1 MTCSRA
7 LDRLLQATCVG
18 LVGMLAV
25 GGCGGGSSTSG
36 TSDAAPPRD
45 TAIPDTINRDTAPL
59 APVLTVSP
67 GFLNFNEVDINQ
79 NSPPQSVTVTNTGAL
94 VALNP
99 TVDGGGFAI
108 SAQTCGTPS
117 TSCTISIVFT
127 PTSVGAKN
135 AILSV
140 NAGLTVSL
148 SGLGRTPGTFNV
160 AALGVPTA
168 ARVGESSSITVTV
181 TATGPLTGLSCL
193 ASGADL
199 AADAANTTCT
209 GTIDASAS
217 CKYGFTFK
225 ATTAGDKNENI
236 ACSGGGTVRNVAVT
250 PTVVAGPSLAINPAS
265 ATVSAGVGAT
275 PATTFTFNVGNI
287 GGSTSGTLSTAIS
300 GLNADQFTITDSKCF
315 LPLDAHAS
323 CAIVVAFNPTTAGP
337 KTAALTVTDATP
349 GSTPLSAPLT
359 GTGISGPVVT
369 ITGLQTLPVVEV
381 GQASA
386 PATYT
391 VTNTGGAAT
400 GALTVAVGDPTF
412 AISGDTC
419 SGSTLAPS
427 KACTLVLTFTPT
439 ATGSKIG
446 ILTVSSGTPMGNY
459 QINATGRIST
469 PAALSMGPTSLDF
482 ATIGVGIPSTAQVFT
497 VTNSGGTATG
507 ALAVTRTDSASGVG
521 GSTQFAYTTTCQ
533 AVLDPAAT
541 CQIVVTFKPTI
552 AGNASAT
559 FAVSDGKVSSP
570 PRTAIGTAIDKPGL
584 SLSCPQTAFADTVI
598 GQTSPALVCTVS
610 NNVTSKQDSG
620 AITPTLTG
628 DFAVSTNNCTAS
640 LAPGLSCTLSI
651 AFTPTLKGART
662 GTITVTG
669 ANGGAANQNLTGSGL
684 GIIEIQEFTAP
695 ATGFVPNPVT
705 GDIYDFGTVSAGATS
720 ATTVILAV
728 YVRGTVTGNLSVAK
742 AFGTPP
748 DFTQVTGA
756 VDLTWPGTAA
766 HTSVAACVGLTTA
779 APTPSKTVPYCTLVL
794 SFTPQSKADTKTGT
808 VTATSGTSTDA
819 ATVKGRAAG
828 PLSVDPSPLTFAA
841 VAKGTAGTA
850 MTLTVCNN
858 AATNATGAQF
868 AITGPNAADFAVALD
883 QVSNATITGGTCV
896 NLALRLDIP
905 PGETAAALSAT
916 LTVSATI
923 AGATESDVASLVGA
937 SASGAVLQATLG
949 TSTFPDTAITATSAA
964 AVVTVSNTGGL
975 GTGTLNFTIPAGS
988 EFTMRTGAAQG
999 TCAPTCATNGLT
1011 CTAPA
1016 LAAAASCTLRVWFSP
1031 TATLGVGGRT
1041 DTLSV
1046 SSDSGALTV
1055 LPLAANAL
1063 SQITATPDPLA
1074 LGPSGVGGL
1083 GGPIKTVTVQNV
1095 GADNATMTVA
1105 FRDFGTQTGAG
1116 VGAFRLNPATPDCAG
1131 ALAAGDSCAIGVQM
1145 FTTTLGIFSTTMLV
1159 TNTANG
1165 QSASVVV
1172 TGTAAEAVLQFTPVT
1187 HVDRDLGTIPMGATS
1202 GTIRYTVTNVGGLTS
1217 GPISFD
1223 LYDESTPGVPA
1234 TTPHLKTS
1242 DFPFST
1248 GTGVCKKDG
1257 TSTLAPGASCNIDL
1271 AFNPQTCDSP
1281 CISTTSPLHEY
1292 LIVKATP
1299 GTPTLGLTPN
1309 RISAATANA
1318 AAVYMVSGPAAAPP
1332 NAAPF
1337 DFGTPT
1343 AAQTVTLALYNPTAT
1358 PFTLPA
1364 TATFTSLDPNLPG
1377 MVAPATNEFEIVAAT
1392 ATGTCGG
1399 FGGGAALLPAGNP
1412 TAPSTCTF
1420 SARWTPRATSA
1431 VGTRGVSVAVGGV
1444 SMDLYARVAG
1454 PAVLVANPSSLNFG
1468 NVSQN
1473 GATATLTVVVS
1484 NIGDAATTGNL
1495 GRTKAGT
1502 GSGDLSWGSGCTGA
1516 VLAAGLSCN
1525 LVVSVDPTN
1534 TVPGDSTITVQSPP
1548 SPATAAQSLA
1558 IPVTWTGTN
1567 VNAAAINLT
1576 PTIPAGGLTFGP
1588 MAVLATSAAQTLT
1601 LTNPARGLP
1610 TGPLSFAVENADFAV
1625 DATGAGG
1632 CGDLAHAD
1640 GLTPTAAA
1648 ADSCTVALTFR
1659 PRPPLGAAPDNRVG
1673 HLTIKSTYV
1682 NPAAIAL
1689 NGTAI
1694 AALSVSNHATASST
1708 AEDPLVNGG
1717 CTFTDPSETT
1727 PAGCAYGT
1735 RPVVAAA
1742 FRSET
1747 YTFQNAA
1754 GTPATG
1760 SLAVDLTGTGAP
1772 NFRIVRD
1779 TCAGVSLDSS
1789 ATCKVTVRF
1798 SPATAGAKSA
1808 SLTVSAT
1815 QGDSVT
1821 VTLTG
1826 TGN

>member
-1 MTCSRA
+1 MTCSRS

-25 GGCGGGSSTSG
+25 GGCGGSSSTSG
-36 TSDAAPPRD
+36 TPDAAPPRD
-45 TAIPDTINRDTAPL
+45 TAILDTIIRDTAPL

-135 AILSV
+135 ATLTV

-148 SGLGRTPGTFNV
+148 SGLGRTLGTFEV
-160 AALGVPTA
+160 AASGVPTA

-236 ACSGGGTVRNVAVT
+236 ACSGGGTVQNVAVT
-250 PTVVAGPSLAINPAS
+250 PTVVAGPSLTINPTS

-287 GGSTSGTLSTAIS
+287 GGSPSGTLSTAIS
-300 GLNADQFTITDSKCF
+300 GLNADQFTITDTKCF

-391 VTNTGGAAT
+391 VTNTGGTAT

-419 SGSTLAPS
+419 SGNTLAPS
-427 KACTLVLTFTPT
+427 KACTLVITFTPT
-439 ATGSKIG
+439 AAGSKIG

-459 QINATGRIST
+459 QINATGHIST

-482 ATIGVGIPSTAQVFT
+482 GTIGVGIPSTAQVFT

-533 AVLDPAAT
+533 AALDPAAT

-570 PRTAIGTAIDKPGL
+570 ARTAIGTALDKPGL

-598 GQTSPALVCTVS
+598 GQTSPALVCTVT

-728 YVRGTVTGNLSVAK
+728 YVRGTVTGNLSVTK

-748 DFTQVTGA
+748 DFTQLTGA

-766 HTSVAACVGLTTA
+766 HTSVAACVGLTTT

-819 ATVKGRAAG
+819 ATVNGRAAG

-841 VAKGTAGTA
+841 VAKGTAGPA
-850 MTLTVCNN
+850 STLTVCNN

-883 QVSNATITGGTCV
+883 QVSNATIPGRTCV

-905 PGETAAALSAT
+905 LSETATALSAT

-988 EFTMRTGAAQG
+988 EFTMSTGAAQG

-1016 LAAAASCTLRVWFSP
+1016 LAAAGSCTLRVWFSP

-1046 SSDSGALTV
+1046 SSDGGALTV

-1063 SQITATPDPLA
+1063 SQITATPDTLA
-1074 LGPSGVGGL
+1074 LGPSGVGGS
-1083 GGPIKTVTVQNV
+1083 GAPIQTVTVQNV
-1095 GADNATMTVA
+1095 GAANATMTVA

-1116 VGAFRLNPATPDCAG
+1116 VGAFRLNPATPDCG
-1131 ALAAGDSCAIGVQM
+1131 ALAAGASCAIGVQM

-1159 TNTANG
+1159 TNTVNG

-1187 HVDRDLGTIPMGATS
+1187 DVDRDFGTIPMGATS

-1234 TTPHLKTS
+1234 ATPHAKTS

-1257 TSTLAPGASCNIDL
+1257 TSTLAPGTSCNIDL
-1271 AFNPQTCDSP
+1271 AFNPQTCASP
-1281 CISTTSPLHEY
+1281 CISTTSPLLED

-1299 GTPTLGLTPN
+1299 GTPPAGLTPN
-1309 RISAATANA
+1309 RISAATAIA
-1318 AAVYMVSGPAAAPP
+1318 ASVYMVSGPAAAPP
-1332 NAAPF
+1332 NAGPY

-1364 TATFTSLDPNLPG
+1364 TATFTNLALPG
-1377 MVAPATNEFEIVAAT
+1377 MVAPAAGEFQIVAA
-1392 ATGTCGG
+1392 GTCGG
-1399 FGGGAALLPAGNP
+1399 FGGGGVAPLPAG
-1412 TAPSTCTF
+1412 TAAAPSTCTF
-1420 SARWTPRATSA
+1420 RVSWTPGATSA
-1431 VGTRGVSVAVGGV
+1431 VGTRGVSLAVGGV

-1473 GATATLTVVVS
+1473 GVTATLTVVVS

-1495 GRTKAGT
+1495 GLTKAGT
-1502 GSGDLSWGSGCTGA
+1502 GNGDLNFVSGCTGA
-1516 VLAAGLSCN
+1516 ALAAGTSCN
-1525 LVVSVDPTN
+1525 LVVSVNPSIN
-1534 TVPGDSTITVQSPP
+1534 TVPGSTITVQSPP
-1548 SPATAAQSLA
+1548 APAAAAESLP
-1558 IPVTWTGTN
+1558 IHVTWTGTN
-1567 VNAAAINLT
+1567 VNTAAINLT

-1601 LTNPARGLP
+1601 LTNPASGLP
-1610 TGPLSFAVENADFAV
+1610 TGPLSFAVDNADFAV

-1640 GLTPTAAA
+1640 GLTPTAAL
-1648 ADSCTVALTFR
+1648 DSCTVALTFR

-1682 NPAAIAL
+1682 NPAAITL

-1694 AALSVSNHATASST
+1694 AALSVSGSATALA

-1717 CTFTDPSETT
+1717 CTFTDASGTT

-1735 RPVVAAA
+1735 RSVAAA
-1742 FRSET
+1742 TFRSET

-1760 SLAVDLTGTGAP
+1760 PLAVDLTGTGAP

-1779 TCAGVSLDSS
+1779 TCTGVSLDSS